1 MTILSRYG
9 KRRTWATFA
18 LLAIVV
24 IVSREI
30 LHKPAAAATQKA
42 VQAVAVD
49 TAAVSRA
56 DVPIFMQGLGTVQAF
71 YTVTVTARVDGE
83 LQRVAFTEGQTVHKG
98 DLLAQIDPRPNQ
110 AAFDQ
115 AVATKVKDEALLANA
130 RRDFERYTKLQ
141 PQDLASKQTVDTQRA
156 LVDQLAAQL
165 KVDQAVIDNAR
176 TQLAYTRITSPID
189 GRTGIRLIDPGNIVH
204 AADTTGIVVVTQIQ
218 PIAVIFTLPEEDL
231 EAVNEALAAGPVAVT
246 TVSRDGNVVLDRGT
260 LTLIDNEIQQAT
272 GTLKLKATF
281 NNSRNT
287 LWPGQYVN
295 ARVLVHTDR
304 DALTLPF
311 ERRAARARRTIY
323 LRRKKRFH
331 GGSSAFEARCA
342 DRRRDGRHGRACA
355 ARARGDQQSISLA
368 GRHARNRQYRGVRRR
383 HGQDPGAA
391 PGFMSISEPFV
402 RRPIATSLLMGGIFL
417 VGLVVFPLL
426 PVAPLPQ
433 VDFPTIQ
440 VSANLPGASPE
451 TMASSVAA
459 PLEYQFAE
467 ISGLAQMTS
476 TSVLGASQITLQFD
490 LDRNIDAAAQDV
502 QTGIDAAGG
511 QLPKNLPTPPT
522 YRKVNPA
529 DSAILILA
537 VHSDVLPVTTVDDY
551 AENILAQQVS
561 QIPGIAQVSIGGQ
574 QKPAVRVQVDPVK
587 VAALGLQLEDLASV
601 IAEAT
606 VDAPKGSINGPT
618 RSMTIYDNDQ
628 LLKAAPWND
637 VVVAYK
643 NGAAVRIRDIGVAVD
658 GPENTLMRGSQNG
671 HRGILLLIYK
681 QPGANVIDAVS
692 HVRHSCRTRSPRCRP
707 RSRWIRSPI
716 ARPRSRPRC
725 ATWSSRSPSP
735 SRWS

>member
-115 AVATKVKDEALLANA
+115 AVATKVKDEAQLANA
-130 RRDFERYTKLQ
+130 QRDFERYTKLQ

-176 TQLAYTRITSPID
+176 TQLDYTRITSPID

-204 AADTTGIVVVTQIQ
+204 AADTTGIVVVTQMQ

-304 DALTLPF
+304 DALTLP
-311 ERRAARARRTIY
+311 RAPC
-323 LRRKKRFH
+323 
-331 GGSSAFEARCA
+331 SS
-342 DRRRDGRHGRACA
+342 G
-355 ARARGDQQSISLA
+355 
-368 GRHARNRQYRGVRRR
+368 
-383 HGQDPGAA
+383 
-391 PGFMSISEPFV
+391 
-402 RRPIATSLLMGGIFL
+402 
-417 VGLVVFPLL
+417 
-426 PVAPLPQ
+426 
-433 VDFPTIQ
+433 PT
-440 VSANLPGASPE
+440 GH
-451 TMASSVAA
+451 
-459 PLEYQFAE
+459 
-467 ISGLAQMTS
+467 
-476 TSVLGASQITLQFD
+476 
-490 LDRNIDAAAQDV
+490 
-502 QTGIDAAGG
+502 
-511 QLPKNLPTPPT
+511 LPT
-522 YRKVNPA
+522 
-529 DSAILILA
+529 S
-537 VHSDVLPVTTVDDY
+537 
-551 AENILAQQVS
+551 
-561 QIPGIAQVSIGGQ
+561 
-574 QKPAVRVQVDPVK
+574 
-587 VAALGLQLEDLASV
+587 
-601 IAEAT
+601 
-606 VDAPKGSINGPT
+606 
-618 RSMTIYDNDQ
+618 
-628 LLKAAPWND
+628 
-637 VVVAYK
+637 
-643 NGAAVRIRDIGVAVD
+643 
-658 GPENTLMRGSQNG
+658 
-671 HRGILLLIYK
+671 
-681 QPGANVIDAVS
+681 
-692 HVRHSCRTRSPRCRP
+692 
-707 RSRWIRSPI
+707 
-716 ARPRSRPRC
+716 
-725 ATWSSRSPSP
+725 
-735 SRWS
+735 